1 MSQDSRKISHDTAPR
16 SGSSRQRFD
25 RYREEL
31 ARRTREKKEDA
42 RGKPKGAMQRSFG
55 TLFRAYLSLL
65 GPHRRPL
72 IVAFTALAIATCLAL
87 IPPAGIKIAIDSV
100 FGNQPIPAFLE
111 RLAPATLDLTDR
123 GTILALIA
131 GLTLTT
137 ITIKVSIGVVGRSRA
152 TIVAKRLQVALR
164 RRAFTKAIHLPL
176 ARVHELKAGGVASLI
191 REDAGAAG
199 ELLFG
204 LLYNPFR
211 AIIQLLGSLIIL
223 AITDWRLLLGA
234 IVLLPMVWF
243 SHRTWIGR
251 IRPIYRD
258 LKKLRDEVDGHAA
271 EAFSGIRVVRG
282 FARERAEA
290 LRFARGTSMQARTEV
305 FVWWWSR
312 GVEISWELFIPAATA
327 ALLWYGGTQVVEG
340 RLTAGDLV
348 MFLTYL
354 TMLLGPLEVLAN
366 TATNLQTSLASF
378 DRTLDLLEEPDE
390 FAETAA
396 RASVVAD
403 PARVRGDL
411 AFEGVSFRYPVS
423 NRSVL
428 EGINFTAPAGTMIA
442 LVGHSGAGKTTL
454 SNLVARFHDPSE
466 GRVTL
471 DGTDLRDLKL
481 ASYRRLLGIVE
492 QDVFLFDG
500 SIRDN
505 IAYARPEASEAEILR
520 AAKVARADVFIEKL
534 DGKYETRIG
543 ERGVKLSGGERQRLA
558 LARAVLAD
566 PRILILDEAT
576 SNLDTE
582 SERHIQAALGEIL
595 HGRTSFVIAHRLSTI
610 QEADLILVM
619 EDGRIVERG
628 THTELMHSSG
638 RYATMVVLQ
647 TETRRA
653 HAAGSVAPH
662 SLQTTPSVPRG

>member
-1 MSQDSRKISHDTAPR
+1 MSDGVRAKIEHGTAPR
-16 SGSSRQRFD
+16 AGSSRARFE

-31 ARRTREKKEDA
+31 ARRGQSKKEDA
-42 RGKPKGAMQRSFG
+42 RGKPKGQNHRSFG
-55 TLFRAYLSLL
+55 ELLRAYLGLL
-65 GPHRRPL
+65 RPYRGAL
-72 IVAFTALAIATCLAL
+72 VVAFSTLAVATALAL

-100 FGNQPIPAFLE
+100 FGSEPLPEWLLRI
-111 RLAPATLDLTDR
+111 APEAIDRTDR
-123 GTILALIA
+123 GQILGLIA
-131 GLTLTT
+131 GLTLAT
-137 ITIKVSIGVVGRSRA
+137 IAVKVTVGLVGRNRA
-152 TIVAKRLQVALR
+152 TVVAKRLQVALR
-164 RRAFTKAIHLPL
+164 RRAFSKAIHLPL

-211 AIIQLLGSLIIL
+211 AVIQLTGSLVIL
-223 AITDWRLLLGA
+223 AFTDWRLLVGA

-258 LKKLRDEVDGHAA
+258 LKKVRDEIDGHAA
-271 EAFSGIRVVRG
+271 ETFSGIRVVRG
-282 FARERAEA
+282 FARENAEA
-290 LRFARGTSMQARTEV
+290 ARFARGTNLQARTEIL
-305 FVWWWSR
+305 VWWWSR
-312 GVEISWELFIPAATA
+312 GVEIAWELFIPAATA
-327 ALLWYGGTQVVEG
+327 ALLWYGGMQVVAG

-348 MFLTYL
+348 MFLTYVTL
-354 TMLLGPLEVLAN
+354 LLGPLEVLAN
-366 TATNLQTSLASF
+366 TATSLQTSLASL
-378 DRTLDLLEEPDE
+378 DRTLDLLEEKDE

-396 RASVVAD
+396 RGTVQLE
-403 PARVRGDL
+403 PARVRGDI
-411 AFEGVSFRYPVS
+411 AFEAVNFRYPNSDRLVLGDVS
-423 NRSVL
+423 
-428 EGINFTAPAGTMIA
+428 FAAPAGTMIA

-454 SNLVARFHDPSE
+454 SNLVARFHDPTE

-471 DGTDLRDLKL
+471 DGVDLRDIALP
-481 ASYRRLLGIVE
+481 SYRRLLGIVE

-500 SIRDN
+500 TIREN
-505 IAYARPEASEAEILR
+505 IAYARPDASDTEIAR
-520 AAKVARADVFIEKL
+520 AAQVARADVFIEKL
-534 DGKYETRIG
+534 EGKYGTRIG

-566 PRILILDEAT
+566 PRILVLDEAT

-595 HGRTSFVIAHRLSTI
+595 RGRTSFVIAHRLSTI

-619 EDGRIVERG
+619 EDGKVVERG
-628 THTELMHSSG
+628 THEELMRSSG

-647 TETRRA
+647 TETRR
-653 HAAGSVAPH
+653 
-662 SLQTTPSVPRG
+662 QR

>member
-1 MSQDSRKISHDTAPR
+1 MSKIKHDVAPR
-16 SGSSRQRFD
+16 TGSSSARFR
-25 RYREEL
+25 RYRDEL
-31 ARRTREKKEDA
+31 TRRAREKREDA
-42 RGKPKGAMQRSFG
+42 RGKPKGALQRSFG
-55 TLFRAYLSLL
+55 ALIRAYLGLL
-65 GPHRRPL
+65 APYRPQVT
-72 IVAFTALAIATCLAL
+72 VAFIALAIATSLAL

-100 FGNQPIPAFLE
+100 FGDQPLPPIVQ
-111 RLAPATLDLTDR
+111 RWAPSWINLSDR
-123 GTILALIA
+123 SAVLALVA
-131 GLTLTT
+131 GVTL
-137 ITIKVSIGVVGRSRA
+137 ITIMIKVCVSLVGRTRA
-152 TIVAKRLQVALR
+152 TVVAKLLQVALR
-164 RRAFTKAIHLPL
+164 RRAFAKAIHLPL

-354 TMLLGPLEVLAN
+354 TLLLGPLEVLAN